1 MLEKPNF
8 GQQKAR
14 DCGEGGGGMLCG
26 AAGVVWWWPE
36 ASSTFNEDAN
46 SCN

>member
-14 DCGEGGGGMLCG
+14 DCGEGGGGDAVWG
-26 AAGVVWWWPE
+26 GGGGVVV
-36 ASSTFNEDAN
+36 A
-46 SCN
+46 